1 MLHTHSYCNKRAIKF
16 LVPLTLFLPFE
27 ELCHLQILYA
37 VLCMGGT
44 GGNVTAQ
51 ESHIVTNS
59 TFFSLRNPNSHL
71 KTNRT
76 CNCHQ
81 KFSNLTPRVLTD
93 KNYTVEA
100 TITAISENCYCQS
113 HRCLTGIA
121 PSKNS
126 TTPRALPRTH
136 SLSIQLSHKWGGRGK
151 NNNNKTTEH
160 LLKL

>member
-37 VLCMGGT
+37 VLCTGGT

-93 KNYTVEA
+93 KNYIVEA
-100 TITAISENCYCQS
+100 LLLSVKTAIVN
-113 HRCLTGIA
+113 RIA
-121 PSKNS
+121 VSQASLPQRTPQPLEPYQEHILSPSN
-126 TTPRALPRTH
+126 
-136 SLSIQLSHKWGGRGK
+136 
-151 NNNNKTTEH
+151 
-160 LLKL
+160 

>member
-27 ELCHLQILYA
+27 ELCHLQILYT
-37 VLCMGGT
+37 VLCTGGT

-100 TITAISENCYCQS
+100 LLLTVKTAIVN
-113 HRCLTGIA
+113 RIA
-121 PSKNS
+121 ISQASLPQRTPQPLEPYQEHILSPSN
-126 TTPRALPRTH
+126 
-136 SLSIQLSHKWGGRGK
+136 
-151 NNNNKTTEH
+151 
-160 LLKL
+160 

>member
-37 VLCMGGT
+37 VLCTGGT

-81 KFSNLTPRVLTD
+81 KFSNLTPHVLTD
-93 KNYTVEA
+93 KNYIVEA
-100 TITAISENCYCQS
+100 LLLSVKTAIVN
-113 HRCLTGIA
+113 RIA
-121 PSKNS
+121 VSQASLPQRTPQPLEPYQEHILSPSN
-126 TTPRALPRTH
+126 
-136 SLSIQLSHKWGGRGK
+136 
-151 NNNNKTTEH
+151 
-160 LLKL
+160 